1 MTNNIDILRE
11 RLFNAIS
18 SSRVTG
24 VEEGGEVKVNAGH
37 KFLIIK
43 TIRQ

>member
-18 SSRVTG
+18 SNRKTEK
-24 VEEGGEVKVNAGH
+24 EEPEEVRETLSLGSNI
-37 KFLIIK
+37 FL
-43 TIRQ
+43 